1 VEPMFRCVL
10 PAQGVLR
17 KSLDLSS
24 RYSLSHWDS
33 MLIAACIDAGVR
45 TLYSEDL
52 VLLRKVIATCIG

>member
-1 VEPMFRCVL
+1 M
-10 PAQGVLR
+10 LR

-52 VLLRKVIATCIG
+52 GDGVAYDSVTVINPFVNRT